1 MTLARKYRSQRS
13 RLKVGI
19 ASSEAASS
27 EAASS
32 CSHALAAPTQSE
44 AKSHGHRVSYV
55 VFVGPSCHANTDRA
69 VKVCARLAVVVISLF
84 QIKRY

>member
-19 ASSEAASS
+19 ASS